1 MARELELHGFGRL
14 PSEPDS
20 RDYKMADALLGLQ
33 QLELPERIWH
43 SDITLNQ
50 FNEPA
55 CTGFAWAGWGI
66 CVPVEDKWTN
76 AMGTSIYRAAKRI
89 DGFPKAAGS
98 TVRASA
104 KVMLSRGH
112 FKSYFFAADI
122 LEAARYVGRY
132 GPVVLG
138 TDWYAGMMKPSRL
151 FHIMP
156 VTGAVV
162 GGHAYL
168 WVGLK
173 RIGRVVYAVILN
185 SWGAAWGKNGYALIA
200 LSDLIAI
207 FRNNGEA
214 CAATELVL
222 PKAA

>member
-1 MARELELHGFGRL
+1 MSRRLELHGLGRL

-20 RDYKMADALLGLQ
+20 RDYRMSDALAGLQ

-43 SDITLNQ
+43 SDTVLNQ
-50 FNEPA
+50 LLEPA

-66 CVPVEDKWTN
+66 CVPVEDPWTN
-76 AMGTSIYRAAKRI
+76 AMGTSIYAAAKRI
-89 DGFPKAAGS
+89 DGYPEAAGS
-98 TVRASA
+98 TVRAAA
-104 KVMLSRGH
+104 KVMLTRGH
-112 FKSYFFAADI
+112 FKSYFFASDI

-151 FHIMP
+151 LHILP

-168 WVGLK
+168 WVGLR
-173 RIGRVVYAVILN
+173 RIGKVIYAVILN

-207 FRNNGEA
+207 FRNRGEA
-214 CAATELVL
+214 CAASELVL